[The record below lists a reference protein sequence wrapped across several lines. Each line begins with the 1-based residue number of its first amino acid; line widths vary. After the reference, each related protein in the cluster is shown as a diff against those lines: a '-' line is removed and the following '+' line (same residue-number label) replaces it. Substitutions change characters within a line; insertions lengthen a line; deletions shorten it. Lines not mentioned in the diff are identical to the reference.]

1 MLGSTGPRQTGEQPV
16 RLPFFISFARFFVLG
31 VCTPPKDQNWGEAEG
46 AEPKLQ
52 RKSAVHSLFFNSEV
66 VLSKTR
72 ELPLFLDTARP
83 DWSNNITFHS
93 FKKGPKPLGPGLVS
107 TSPQTQN
114 TEPSGITPATPP
126 TTSSPGRGMCE
137 LKSVR

>member
-1 MLGSTGPRQTGEQPV
+1 MLLRDAKIRG
-16 RLPFFISFARFFVLG
+16 VLNLKLVEIACRGIRG
-31 VCTPPKDQNWGEAEG
+31 VPYIYIYI
-46 AEPKLQ
+46 
-52 RKSAVHSLFFNSEV
+52 
-66 VLSKTR
+66 KTR